1 MRRNLGETMLE
12 EAPNVVTEDGLRG
25 LLAKGYLAE
34 VVCKETGEKR
44 HNSWYGSWIV
54 RAIGPDG
61 RDEKLLVTS
70 RSYLKVREFKTVVGL
85 VSFLYDIGMRTAHIP
100 LEQGG
105 RVPHALPGAVSEEA

>member
-1 MRRNLGETMLE
+1 MLE
-12 EAPNVVTEDGLRG
+12 EAPNVVTEEGLRG
-25 LLAKGYLAE
+25 LLAQGYRAE

-44 HNSWYGSWIV
+44 HNSWYGTWVV

-105 RVPHALPGAVSEEA
+105 RVSHTLAEATPAA

>member
-44 HNSWYGSWIV
+44 HNSWYGAWVI
-54 RAIGPDG
+54 RAVAPDG
-61 RDEKLLVTS
+61 RLDKMLVTS
-70 RSYLKVREFKTVVGL
+70 RSLLKLRDFKTIVGL
-85 VSFLYDIGMRTAHIP
+85 VSFLADMGCTTASIP
-100 LEQGG
+100 LVEGARERHTSPKGQG
-105 RVPHALPGAVSEEA
+105 AN